1 MVAAPY
7 VVEEKVVEGRAL
19 SSGLPTSSRARG
31 MIDLL
36 QDLGRGLQLSGL
48 ILYLIKLVCFGVIFS
63 GAPALGF
70 SS

>member
-1 MVAAPY
+1 MCHDALFPLPSLFVSGDVGLVGHRLAVVAAPY

-36 QDLGRGLQLSGL
+36 AGDFNYQ
-48 ILYLIKLVCFGVIFS
+48 V
-63 GAPALGF
+63 
-70 SS
+70 